1 MTIKTK
7 TKTNKK
13 KNMIAVAIVTGI
25 SAPHDVEFTEYD
37 GSKSTHKGVTVWVKS
52 AEEETQGKWTT
63 VFNLYDEKIADAAEL
78 GLALNSMVTIDVKPN
93 YRQGR
98 NFEYFASAS
107 VKLISIA

>member
-1 MTIKTK
+1 MKV
-7 TKTNKK
+7 
-13 KNMIAVAIVTGI
+13 VAIVTGI

-37 GSKSTHKGVTVWVKS
+37 GSKSIHKGVTVWVKS

-63 VFNLYDEKIADAAEL
+63 VLNLYDEKIADAAEL